1 MPHRKC
7 QAFTLFLAG
16 VRENL
21 IQILFCD
28 VLTDFEWASRQP
40 GKPVAQ
46 SVAHISGERL
56 QNGDEDADRGIDN
69 KIDPQRRETLRA
81 LPKVRYRHSRR
92 HLCFLAFVCVCPVI
106 VVNLAFRNPDEF
118 ARLVRFAARAHD
130 WRCTTPFWS
139 LFFCSRGG
147 FVEMNEP
154 CAVIL
159 AAGKGTRM
167 KSDLPKVLCPVVGRP
182 MIHFVLDA
190 LEKAGI
196 RRHIVVVGHEA
207 EMVEA
212 ELKSRQADTQFVLQS
227 PQLGTGHAV
236 QMCRDVLAEQQGPTI
251 VVAGDSPLIQASS
264 LQDLLQH
271 FEQTQPALLLGTL
284 EKDDPT
290 GLGRIVRDQ
299 EGEFTGIVEHKDA
312 TAEQLAI
319 REVNM
324 STYLF
329 QTQDLLQVL
338 EQLSDDNAQ
347 SEYYLTDC
355 ARLLREAGRP
365 VAAVPVLKE
374 CESLSINN
382 VDELQQVDEQM
393 RAMGYA

>member
-1 MPHRKC
+1 MKE
-7 QAFTLFLAG
+7 A
-16 VRENL
+16 
-21 IQILFCD
+21 
-28 VLTDFEWASRQP
+28 
-40 GKPVAQ
+40 
-46 SVAHISGERL
+46 
-56 QNGDEDADRGIDN
+56 
-69 KIDPQRRETLRA
+69 
-81 LPKVRYRHSRR
+81 
-92 HLCFLAFVCVCPVI
+92 
-106 VVNLAFRNPDEF
+106 
-118 ARLVRFAARAHD
+118 
-130 WRCTTPFWS
+130 
-139 LFFCSRGG
+139 
-147 FVEMNEP
+147 
-154 CAVIL
+154 CAVVL

-196 RRHIVVVGHEA
+196 HRHIVVVGHEA

-212 ELKSRQADTQFVLQS
+212 EVKTRAGQTDFVLQS

-236 QMCRDVLAEQQGPTI
+236 QICRDVLAEQQGPTI
-251 VVAGDSPLIQASS
+251 VVAGDSPLIQPSS
-264 LQDLLQH
+264 LVELLEH

-284 EKDDPT
+284 EKADPT

-299 EGEFTGIVEHKDA
+299 AGEFTGIVEHKDA
-312 TAEQLAI
+312 SAEQLAI

-329 QTQDLLQVL
+329 QTSDLLQVL
-338 EQLSDDNAQ
+338 GQLSADNAQ

-355 ARLLREAGRP
+355 ASLLREQGRP
-365 VAAVPVLKE
+365 VAALPVLKE

-382 VDELQQVDEQM
+382 VDELKQVDEKM

>member
-1 MPHRKC
+1 MK
-7 QAFTLFLAG
+7 
-16 VRENL
+16 
-21 IQILFCD
+21 D
-28 VLTDFEWASRQP
+28 
-40 GKPVAQ
+40 
-46 SVAHISGERL
+46 
-56 QNGDEDADRGIDN
+56 
-69 KIDPQRRETLRA
+69 
-81 LPKVRYRHSRR
+81 
-92 HLCFLAFVCVCPVI
+92 
-106 VVNLAFRNPDEF
+106 
-118 ARLVRFAARAHD
+118 
-130 WRCTTPFWS
+130 
-139 LFFCSRGG
+139 
-147 FVEMNEP
+147 P
-154 CAVIL
+154 CAVVL

-196 RRHIVVVGHEA
+196 CRHIVVVGHDA
-207 EMVEA
+207 KSVEA
-212 ELKSRQADTQFVLQS
+212 ELNTRGGDTQYVLQS

-236 QMCRDVLAEQQGPTI
+236 QMCREALAQQDGPTI

-264 LQDLLQH
+264 LRKLLDH
-271 FEQTQPALLLGTL
+271 FEKTQPALLLGTL
-284 EKDDPT
+284 EKADPA
-290 GLGRIVRDQ
+290 GLGRVVRNDQ
-299 EGEFTGIVEHKDA
+299 GEFTGIVEHKDA
-312 TAEQLAI
+312 TDEQLAI

-329 QTQDLLQVL
+329 QTPDLLKVL

-365 VAAVPVLKE
+365 VAAVPVLEE

-382 VDELQQVDEQM
+382 VDELQQVDEKM